1 MMHTTN
7 HITIKFICVIASGI
21 LLIFSFLAS
30 ISTGQTVIT
39 FSETL
44 EALFHYD
51 AVNTEHVIVHTSRLT
66 RAVIA
71 MVIGSSLALAGAL
84 MQALTKNPLAA
95 PDILGINAGAIFF
108 IVFSVTFFS
117 LDSLVHFMW
126 IAFIGAGLAGVS
138 VYSLGAIGNNSLSSI
153 KIVLAGS
160 AISALFISF
169 TQGLLV
175 IDEQRLQS
183 VLFWL
188 AGSVAGREMDMLL
201 PILPFLCAGWMT
213 ALLLGGSVN
222 ILLSGEDVAKGL
234 GQKVWLIKILIGIVV
249 VLLAGGSV
257 AIGGAIGFIG
267 LIVPHI
273 ARGLIGPDHRW
284 LLPLSAILGASLLL
298 LSDVVARIVIMPQ
311 EVPIGV
317 MTAMIGTPF
326 FIYIARKG
334 LK

>member
-1 MMHTTN
+1 MMYISNNTKTKC
-7 HITIKFICVIASGI
+7 IFVIVS
-21 LLIFSFLAS
+21 SFLLVVS
-30 ISTGQTVIT
+30 FILSLSTGQTAIS
-39 FSETL
+39 FSDTL
-44 EALFHYD
+44 KALFQYNPAD
-51 AVNTEHVIVHTSRLT
+51 TEHVIVRTSRLT

-71 MVIGSSLALAGAL
+71 MVIGASLAVSGAL

-108 IVFSVTFFS
+108 IVFSITFFP
-117 LDSLVHFMW
+117 LHSLVHFMW
-126 IAFIGAGLAGVS
+126 IAFLGASIAAIS
-138 VYSLGAIGNNSLSSI
+138 VYSLGAVGNNSLSSI
-153 KIVLAGS
+153 KIVLAGA
-160 AISALFISF
+160 AISALFTSF

-201 PILPFLCAGWMT
+201 PVLPFLAVGWII
-213 ALLLGGSVN
+213 AVFLGGSVN
-222 ILLSGEDVAKGL
+222 ILLLGEEMAKGL
-234 GQKVWLIKILIGIVV
+234 GQRVFMVKILIGLVV
-249 VLLAGGSV
+249 VFLAGSSV

-273 ARGLIGPDHRW
+273 ARGLTNSDYRW
-284 LLPLSAILGASLLL
+284 LIPLSAILGASLLL

-317 MTAMIGTPF
+317 MTAIIGTPF